1 MPGKLESC
9 VQINQAGQQSQ
20 FSLVAQSCLTLCN
33 PIDCHTPGFDVH
45 HELLELVQTH
55 VHRVGDATQPSHPLL
70 SIHNSKWIKDL
81 NVRAKIIK
89 LLQENIGSMHFDF
102 SFSNIF
108 LDMWLQE
115 RETKAKINKWDY
127 NKDAFAQQRKLPT
140 KWKGSLSQ
148 MREDI
153 SKLYI

>member
-1 MPGKLESC
+1 MSSVIPTYCDPMDYNKSDIP
-9 VQINQAGQQSQ
+9 VQ
-20 FSLVAQSCLTLCN
+20 
-33 PIDCHTPGFDVH
+33 
-45 HELLELVQTH
+45 HELLELAQTH

-108 LDMWLQE
+108 LDMRLQE
-115 RETKAKINKWDY
+115 REIKAKINKWDY

-140 KWKGSLSQ
+140 K
-148 MREDI
+148 
-153 SKLYI
+153 

>member
-1 MPGKLESC
+1 M
-9 VQINQAGQQSQ
+9 QINQAGQQSQ
-20 FSLVAQSCLTLCN
+20 FSLVPQSHLTLCN
-33 PIDCHTPGFDVH
+33 PIDCHTPGFSVH
-45 HELLELVQTH
+45 HELLELAQTH

-108 LDMWLQE
+108 FGYATS
-115 RETKAKINKWDY
+115 RKGNKSK
-127 NKDAFAQQRKLPT
+127 NKQMGLQQRCFCTAKET
-140 KWKGSLSQ
+140 TNKMKRQHISNERRHFQTVYILS
-148 MREDI
+148 
-153 SKLYI
+153 